1 MTAEV
6 LLTER
11 LRLRPWL
18 ARDEAPMAAI
28 NRDPEVTRYLNRPTD
43 EAAVAAFFGDVAAH
57 WDAYGYGFYA
67 VDLLGA
73 AERFVGFAGFSH
85 PTFIP
90 AVADRPELGWRLAR
104 SAWGAGLATEAATA
118 VLRDGFDRLGLSE
131 LIALIHPENERSRRV
146 ATKLGMRPER
156 QVYNPLLG
164 REVDIWQTTAGA
176 GRTGGQP
183 DRRRAPLPEGEPVAN
198 MR

>member
-1 MTAEV
+1 MTDV

-11 LRLRPWL
+11 LRLRRWL

-28 NRDPEVTRYLNRPTD
+28 NRDPEVARYLNRPAD

-57 WDAYGYGFYA
+57 WDTYGYGLYA
-67 VDLLGA
+67 VDLRGA
-73 AERFVGFAGFSH
+73 GERFIGFAGFSH

-118 VLRDGFDRLGLSE
+118 VLRDGFDRLRLSE
-131 LIALIHPENERSRRV
+131 LIAVIHPENERSRRV
-146 ATKLGMRPER
+146 ATKLGMRPEC
-156 QVYNPLLG
+156 QVHNPVLG
-164 REVDIWQTTAGA
+164 RDVDIWQTTPGA
-176 GRTGGQP
+176 ARAGGQP
-183 DRRRAPLPEGEPVAN
+183 DRR
-198 MR
+198 

>member
-28 NRDPEVTRYLNRPTD
+28 NQDPEVTRYLNRPTD
-43 EAAVAAFFGDVAAH
+43 EAAIAAFFGDVATH
-57 WDAYGYGFYA
+57 WHAYGYGLYA

-73 AERFVGFAGFSH
+73 EDRFVGFAGFSH

-90 AVADRPELGWRLAR
+90 ALADRPELGWRLAR
-104 SAWGAGLATEAATA
+104 SVRGAGLATEAATA

-131 LIALIHPENERSRRV
+131 LIHPENMRSRRV
-146 ATKLGMRPER
+146 ATKLGMRPEC
-156 QVYNPLLG
+156 QVHNAVLS
-164 REVDIWQTTAGA
+164 REVDVWQTTPGA
-176 GRTGGQP
+176 GHTAAQP
-183 DRRRAPLPEGEPVAN
+183 DRS
-198 MR
+198 

>member
-1 MTAEV
+1 MSAEI

-18 ARDEAPMAAI
+18 AGDEAPMAAI

-43 EAAVAAFFGDVAAH
+43 EAAIAGFSGDVAAH
-57 WDAYGYGFYA
+57 WQAYGYGLYA

-73 AERFVGFAGFSH
+73 EERFVGFAGFSH
-85 PTFIP
+85 PTSIP
-90 AVADRPELGWRLAR
+90 ALADRPELGWRLAR

-131 LIALIHPENERSRRV
+131 LIALIHPENTRSRRV
-146 ATKLGMRPER
+146 ATKLGMRPEC
-156 QVYNPLLG
+156 QVHNPVLG
-164 REVDIWQTTAGA
+164 REIDVWQTTPGA
-176 GRTGGQP
+176 GHAAAQP
-183 DRRRAPLPEGEPVAN
+183 DRS
-198 MR
+198 

>member
-1 MTAEV
+1 MADV
-6 LLTER
+6 LLTQR
-11 LRLRPWL
+11 LRLRRWL

-28 NRDPEVTRYLNRPTD
+28 NRDPEVARYLNRPSD
-43 EAAVAAFFGDVAAH
+43 EAAVAAFFGEVAAH
-57 WDAYGYGFYA
+57 WDTYGYGFYA
-67 VDLLGA
+67 VDLLGVE
-73 AERFVGFAGFSH
+73 ERFVGFAGFSH

-131 LIALIHPENERSRRV
+131 LIAVIHPENARSRRV
-146 ATKLGMRPER
+146 ATKLGMREEC
-156 QVYNPLLG
+156 QLHNPVLG
-164 REVDIWQTTAGA
+164 REVDIWQTTPGA
-176 GRTGGQP
+176 GRAAGQP
-183 DRRRAPLPEGEPVAN
+183 GRGSGRHPADQPVAN